1 MSINDLQVQSPIED
15 FVSLKTSVVKRHADV
30 CKAAIPNVSR
40 LLNKLDDALRDL
52 QGCVTCIDAT
62 WLGIV

>member
-1 MSINDLQVQSPIED
+1 MSITDFLVQSPIED
-15 FVSLKTSVVKRHADV
+15 FVSFKAFVVKRRAGV

-52 QGCVTCIDAT
+52 QGCVTCNDAT
-62 WLGIV
+62 WLGIA